1 MGSVLNIK
9 KTNKTFSISQKD
21 GKGPDTNFLVQ
32 CLSKS
37 VVDGYICYV
46 IFGSLKN
53 LDEII
58 DSLFT
63 KICIVQLQLTICFCT
78 SLWYNSVCNI
88 ILFSNLIVNYVDWKV
103 QWVHYIVQNVRS
115 FDQTL

>member
-58 DSLFT
+58 DSLFY
-63 KICIVQLQLTICFCT
+63 QNLYSTIT
-78 SLWYNSVCNI
+78 TDN
-88 ILFSNLIVNYVDWKV
+88 LFLHFLMI
-103 QWVHYIVQNVRS
+103 
-115 FDQTL
+115 